1 MAESI
6 TTPAFLTPDTTIR
19 VLRGE
24 KVLPPETKSPVAKSV
39 ESYDGSGKDVKN
51 AVSRIEE
58 FISRHSREL
67 EFSVDDEI
75 GRLVIT
81 VREKHSGE
89 IIRQIPPEEVLSVAA
104 KIADRPIQ
112 DGNGVLLQ
120 ART

>member
-6 TTPAFLTPDTTIR
+6 TTPAFLTPDTTIK

-24 KVLPPETKSPVAKSV
+24 KALPSEAKTPAVKAV
-39 ESYDGSGKDVKN
+39 ESLDGSGKDVKN

-104 KIADRPIQ
+104 KIADQPIQ
-112 DGNGVLLQ
+112 DGYGILLQ